1 MNRRELLL
9 RLATAICAAAALA
22 PGSIGALAKN
32 GGGGSSGSG
41 GGNSGSGSG
50 SSGGEDS
57 GDDGDSGS
65 DDGGGDDDGSSGKG
79 KGKGHGRRR
88 GGEEEHSR
96 ARKAR
101 NSGNARPLGEVLAN
115 VKSRYPGEVVSVS
128 LKKGARLVY
137 RVKLINRQGRLLRI
151 SVDAATA
158 SIIGVDGN

>member
-1 MNRRELLL
+1 MNRREFLL
-9 RLATAICAAAALA
+9 RLATAICAAGVLA
-22 PGSIGALAKN
+22 SGSIGALAKN

-50 SSGGEDS
+50 SSGS
-57 GDDGDSGS
+57 GDSGG
-65 DDGGGDDDGSSGKG
+65 DDGGGDDGGSSGKG

-88 GGEEEHSR
+88 GGDEEQSR

-101 NSGNARPLGEVLAN
+101 NSGSARPLGEVLAK
-115 VKSRYPGEVVSVS
+115 VKSRYPGEVVNVS
-128 LKKGARLVY
+128 LNRGARLVY
-137 RVKLINRQGRLLRI
+137 RVKIINGQGRLLRI